1 MCPYFHHCHRVFP
14 LIGMVKQQ
22 QQHDIVLPNL
32 IKAQM
37 EPKHM
42 FLADF
47 SEVAEQVIVVP
58 GSVVLYRA
66 VLYLIS

>member
-1 MCPYFHHCHRVFP
+1 MDFDPAFPPPWCRVFP

-22 QQHDIVLPNL
+22 QQDIVLPNL
-32 IKAQM
+32 MKAQM

-47 SEVAEQVIVVP
+47 SEV
-58 GSVVLYRA
+58 GGWKL
-66 VLYLIS
+66 

>member
-1 MCPYFHHCHRVFP
+1 MNSGLAFSPLHPPWCRVFP

-22 QQHDIVLPNL
+22 QQDIVLPNL
-32 IKAQM
+32 MKSQM

-47 SEVAEQVIVVP
+47 SEV
-58 GSVVLYRA
+58 GGWKL
-66 VLYLIS
+66 

>member
-1 MCPYFHHCHRVFP
+1 
-14 LIGMVKQQ
+14 MVKQQ